1 MMRRPHH
8 RLPVGGY
15 AGISSVRIVGL
26 HRSLM
31 LSSLAGARRKVRIR
45 SRLAFGD
52 LHDLDL
58 SGVDLWSW

>member
-15 AGISSVRIVGL
+15 AGISNVRIVGL

-31 LSSLAGARRKVRIR
+31 LSRLAGARRKVRIR
-45 SRLAFGD
+45 WRLAFGD